1 ADIPLPE
8 NVRCYFIAGTQHSPA
23 RFPPG
28 ATNGQQV
35 DNAVDYWWT
44 MRALLMAM
52 HKWVKQG
59 IAPPASLYPRLQD
72 GTLVPAESV
81 AFPSIPGVRPLPG
94 IARVMIAP
102 NPRVPRGANADQEPR
117 TLPLLVPAVDQDG
130 NERAGIRLPEIAVPL
145 ATYTGWN
152 LRKPEIGAPNEL
164 AALLGSTIPFP
175 ATRAD

>member
-52 HKWVKQG
+52 HKWVKEG
-59 IAPPASLYPRLQD
+59 VAPPPSLYPRLQD
-72 GTLVPAESV
+72 GTLVPAAAV
-81 AFPSIPGVRPLPG
+81 AFPAIPGVSSPRPLSAGPR
-94 IARVMIAP
+94 AANRLSP
-102 NPRVPRGANADQEPR
+102 NA
-117 TLPLLVPAVDQDG
+117 
-130 NERAGIRLPEIAVPL
+130 AGL
-145 ATYTGWN
+145 
-152 LRKPEIGAPNEL
+152 
-164 AALLGSTIPFP
+164 
-175 ATRAD
+175 RAD